1 MTGLGIASTT
11 ANQPFLA
18 VRSATVRKKT
28 LAGWLCFFKYVFIA
42 YFQILLGAIL
52 SAGPVILRDR
62 ESRTVHALDLVRELL
77 QRLRHNSLR

>member
-1 MTGLGIASTT
+1 M
-11 ANQPFLA
+11 
-18 VRSATVRKKT
+18 
-28 LAGWLCFFKYVFIA
+28 FIA

-52 SAGPVILRDR
+52 PAGPVILRDR